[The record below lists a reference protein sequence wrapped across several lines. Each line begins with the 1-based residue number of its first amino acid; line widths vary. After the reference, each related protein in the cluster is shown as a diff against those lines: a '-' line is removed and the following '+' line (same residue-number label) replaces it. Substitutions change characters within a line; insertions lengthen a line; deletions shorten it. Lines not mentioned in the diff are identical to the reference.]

1 MELLLF
7 LVSLVVNIKLYYD
20 ISILK
25 QQKEDAD
32 RVSLSTICDNQRLIN
47 ENSYLWNRVNDLKKQ
62 VEEKIW

>member
-47 ENSYLWNRVNDLKKQ
+47 ENSYLWYRINDLEKQ
-62 VEEKIW
+62 VKEKL

>member
-47 ENSYLWNRVNDLKKQ
+47 ENSYLWNRVNNLEKK
-62 VEEKIW
+62 KKKK